1 MIVVLARSLSAA
13 DSKLITVLYLVG
25 ACTGRSALV
34 LRFALAVLPCLAVT
48 SQASSAHPHDIA
60 RLRERLASTGAA
72 LCTTF
77 CRRGINARI
86 RGSRNH
92 SPPHAVTPSMRLTII
107 SGVSVPATRRW
118 LVIAPPRNPVRMI
131 APSTLVV
138 GITYSTRQMSASAPI
153 SHVWSSG

>member
-1 MIVVLARSLSAA
+1 MIVVFARSLSAA

-25 ACTGRSALV
+25 ACTGRSLV
-34 LRFALAVLPCLAVT
+34 LRFPLAVLPCLAVT
-48 SQASSAHPHDIA
+48 SQASFAHPHDIA
-60 RLRERLASTGAA
+60 PLRERLASASA
-72 LCTTF
+72 PLCTTL

-92 SPPHAVTPSMRLTII
+92 SPPHAVTPRMRLTII

-118 LVIAPPRNPVRMI
+118 LVIAPPRNPVSMI

-138 GITYSTRQMSASAPI
+138 GIA
-153 SHVWSSG
+153 